1 MTEMNAVTAV
11 PPRES
16 HPGRL
21 APRWWQAAAAG
32 AALATVINLLIL
44 LAARAADASLVLR
57 EPGAAD
63 HPITAGG
70 VIFSSVVPMTGGILL
85 ATLLARRWPG
95 VLRLA
100 QLVGGGLALLTVAG
114 PLTSGTDGVTR
125 TALVAMH
132 LVVGVTV
139 VLALEAIRRRRPD
152 PAGGGIR

>member
-1 MTEMNAVTAV
+1 MTDTNTVTSV
-11 PPRES
+11 SPRQS
-16 HPGRL
+16 RRDRFALP
-21 APRWWQAAAAG
+21 WWQAAAAG
-32 AALATVINLLIL
+32 AVLATAINLVLL

-85 ATLLARRWPG
+85 AALLARWWQG

-100 QLVGGGLALLTVAG
+100 QLVGGALALLTAAG

-125 TALVAMH
+125 TTLITMH

-139 VLALEAIRRRRPD
+139 VLALEAIRRRRSD
-152 PAGGGIR
+152 PAADRIR